1 MILPLDLLLDYW
13 TEQLLFDAKF
23 VFWTRILYMK
33 VQDLATVWMLFGA
46 MD

>member
-1 MILPLDLLLDYW
+1 MFLPLDLLSDYW
-13 TEQLLFDAKF
+13 IEQLLFHVKF

-33 VQDLATVWMLFGA
+33 VLDLAAVCVLFGA